1 MSTKAKKN
9 SQKPGETANAEKL
22 TAAVSAPKKP
32 VARDS
37 IGNRIGT
44 QAACINAALT
54 KEPQPLEGIA
64 SACKLGNQR
73 VRSHMA
79 SLVKRGIAVQSKD
92 GFALQ

>member
-1 MSTKAKKN
+1 MRKTQDTDAHRC
-9 SQKPGETANAEKL
+9 QTAF
-22 TAAVSAPKKP
+22 VCS
-32 VARDS
+32 
-37 IGNRIGT
+37 NRIGT